1 MDLTNIKQRFDI
13 IGNSPAL
20 NHALEIAVQVAST
33 DLSVLV
39 LGESGVGKEVIPQI
53 IHQNSARKHN
63 DYIAVNCGAI
73 PEGTI
78 DSELFG
84 HEKGSFT
91 GATDMHKGY
100 FEEVDGGTIFLDEV
114 ADLPLATQVRLLRV
128 IQSGEYMR
136 VGSSQ
141 VRKTNVRVIAAT
153 NVNIVEAVNHG
164 RFREDLYYRL
174 NTVPIHMP
182 PLRERPEDIN
192 LLFKKFALD
201 FADKYHMPAVRLTS
215 DAQVILEHY
224 RWPGNV
230 RQLKSLTE
238 QISVLER
245 ERTITSQILNNY
257 LPKEELHAL
266 PVLSD
271 EGKGYDYSSDR
282 EIIFKILFQLRND
295 VDKLKSTIEAMKGSG
310 LHAVAS
316 SSSVPAIPQ
325 QHYVLTQDGVKADL
339 PAISEPMPSSIPEP
353 EDQIPES
360 QPSNSIIEASAEE
373 VFPKTMKDVNLEL
386 IRRTLE
392 KHHGKRREAAEELGI
407 SERTLYR
414 KIKELSKENK

>member
-13 IGNSPAL
+13 IGNNPAL
-20 NHALEIAVQVAST
+20 DHALEIAVQVAPT

-91 GATDMHKGY
+91 GATEMRKGY
-100 FEEVDGGTIFLDEV
+100 FEVVNGGTIFLDEV

-128 IQSGEYMR
+128 IQSGEFMR

-141 VRKTNVRVIAAT
+141 VMKTDVRVIAAT
-153 NVNIVEAVNHG
+153 NVNLISAINNG

-174 NTVPIHMP
+174 NTVPIHIP

-201 FADKYHMPAVRLTS
+201 FADKYHMPAVRLTPE
-215 DAQVILEHY
+215 ARVILESY
-224 RWPGNV
+224 KWPGNV
-230 RQLKSLTE
+230 RQLKSVAE
-238 QISVLER
+238 QISILER
-245 ERTITSQILNNY
+245 ERTITPEILRNY
-257 LPKEELHAL
+257 IPKEEIHAL
-266 PVLSD
+266 PARTND
-271 EGKGYDYSSDR
+271 TANYDYPADR
-282 EIIFKILFQLRND
+282 DIIFKILYQLRKE
-295 VDKLKSTIEAMKGSG
+295 VDSLKATISSLKTPEIKPGEEA
-310 LHAVAS
+310 HTTAIQ
-316 SSSVPAIPQ
+316 PAA
-325 QHYVLTQDGVKADL
+325 HYLLTPDGVTEDEEEL
-339 PAISEPMPSSIPEP
+339 MHDVGEVVPET
-353 EDQIPES
+353 
-360 QPSNSIIEASAEE
+360 EE
-373 VFPKTMKDVNLEL
+373 QVPVAQKEPKTIRDVNLEL
-386 IRRTLE
+386 IKKTLE
-392 KHHGKRREAAEELGI
+392 KHGGKRKAAAEELGI

-414 KIKELSKENK
+414 KIKELSGNS

>member
-39 LGESGVGKEVIPQI
+39 LGESGVGKEAIPQI

-245 ERTITSQILNNY
+245 ERTITSEILNNY
-257 LPKEELHAL
+257 LPKEDLHAL

-282 EIIFKILFQLRND
+282 EIIFKILFQLRNE
-295 VDKLKSTIEAMKGSG
+295 VDKLKSTLEAMKDSG
-310 LHAVAS
+310 LHVVPVS
-316 SSSVPAIPQ
+316 TVPAIPQ
-325 QHYVLTQDGVKADL
+325 QHYVLTPEGVKADI
-339 PAISEPMPSSIPEP
+339 PSIPEP

-392 KHHGKRREAAEELGI
+392 KHHGKRREAAEELEI

-414 KIKELSKENK
+414 KIKELSKENKQIQ

>member
-13 IGNSPAL
+13 IGNSPSL

-174 NTVPIHMP
+174 NTVPIHIP

-201 FADKYHMPAVRLTS
+201 FADKYHMPAVRLTP
-215 DAQVILEHY
+215 DAQVVLEHY
-224 RWPGNV
+224 SWPGNV

-245 ERTITSQILNNY
+245 ERSISSQILRTY

-310 LHAVAS
+310 LPAVAS

-325 QHYVLTQDGVKADL
+325 QHYVLTPDGVKADL
-339 PAISEPMPSSIPEP
+339 PVISEPMPSSIPEP

-360 QPSNSIIEASAEE
+360 QPGNSIIDASAEE
-373 VFPKTMKDVNLEL
+373 VLPKTMKDVNLEL

-392 KHHGKRREAAEELGI
+392 KHGGKRREAAEELGI

-414 KIKELSKENK
+414 KIKELSNDKK

>member
-39 LGESGVGKEVIPQI
+39 LGESGVGKEAIPQI

-153 NVNIVEAVNHG
+153 NVNIVKAVNHG

-257 LPKEELHAL
+257 LPKEDLHAL

-282 EIIFKILFQLRND
+282 EIIFKILFQLRNE
-295 VDKLKSTIEAMKGSG
+295 VDKLKSTLETMKDSG
-310 LHAVAS
+310 LHVVPVS
-316 SSSVPAIPQ
+316 TVPAIPQ
-325 QHYVLTQDGVKADL
+325 QHYVLTPEGVKADI
-339 PAISEPMPSSIPEP
+339 PSIPEP

-392 KHHGKRREAAEELGI
+392 KHHGKRREAAEELEI

-414 KIKELSKENK
+414 KIKELSKEKKQIQ